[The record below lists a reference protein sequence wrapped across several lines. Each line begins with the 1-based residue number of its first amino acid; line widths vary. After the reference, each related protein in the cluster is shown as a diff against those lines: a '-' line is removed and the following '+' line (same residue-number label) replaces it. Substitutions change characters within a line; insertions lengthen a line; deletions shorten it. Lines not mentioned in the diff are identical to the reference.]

1 MINPKLTK
9 QQRARNLRY
18 KKPLVKDICLDSIQE
33 FLWEAQEK
41 CTDAI
46 YYFDSGDET
55 LLNALD
61 GDEDDEQEFKM
72 MFADLEA
79 ECEQMQDDLEQEYV
93 PECFD
98 EFFAA
103 TYSPSMGMMLGFDTF
118 DQDYYGL
125 SPTESGWGSEEAR
138 TRIMRMTKK
147 ELLDVARHCIKI
159 FVAYEG
165 LRNRYES
172 LKAAL
177 DIIRDT
183 NTAQLQVAQ
192 RINELYDQAA
202 ADGFWNWKGAA
213 GEYEALLGQIPQIEW
228 LK

>member
-1 MINPKLTK
+1 MVDPKMTK
-9 QQRARNLRY
+9 QEKARSLRY

-33 FLWEAQEK
+33 FLWDAQSG
-41 CTDAI
+41 CNDAL

-61 GDEDDEQEFKM
+61 GDEDEEQEFKM
-72 MFADLEA
+72 MFADLQA
-79 ECEQMQDDLEQEYV
+79 ECEQMEADLEQEYV

-103 TYSPSMGMMLGFDTF
+103 TYSHSMGLMMGYDSYE
-118 DQDYYGL
+118 QDYYGL
-125 SPTESGWGSEEAR
+125 DSWETEHGTEEAR
-138 TRIMRMTKK
+138 ARMMRMTKK
-147 ELLDVARHCIKI
+147 ELLDVAKYCIKI
-159 FVAYEG
+159 FIAYEG
-165 LRNRYES
+165 LRSRYES

-213 GEYEALLGQIPQIEW
+213 GEYEALLHQIPQIEW

>member
-1 MINPKLTK
+1 MADPRLTK
-9 QQRARNLRY
+9 QEKARQLRY

-33 FLWEAQEK
+33 FLWDAQSE
-41 CTDAI
+41 CTDAL
-46 YYFDSGDET
+46 YYFDTEDDT

-61 GDEDDEQEFKM
+61 GNEEEEQEFKM

-79 ECEQMQDDLEQEYV
+79 ECEQMQTDLEQEYV

-103 TYSPSMGMMLGFDTF
+103 TYSHNMGMMLGYDSFER
-118 DQDYYGL
+118 DYYGL
-125 SPTESGWGSEEAR
+125 SSTESGWGSEEAR
-138 TRIMRMTKK
+138 TRMMRMTKK
-147 ELLDVARHCIKI
+147 ELLEAARYCIKI
-159 FVAYEG
+159 FLAYEG

-183 NTAQLQVAQ
+183 NTAQLNVVQ
-192 RINELYDQAA
+192 RINELYEQAE
-202 ADGFWNWKGAA
+202 ADNFYGWRGAA
-213 GEYEALLGQIPQIEW
+213 GEFDNLLSQLPQIEW

>member
-1 MINPKLTK
+1 MVDPKLTK
-9 QQRARNLRY
+9 QEKARQLRY
-18 KKPLVKDICLDSIQE
+18 KKPLVKDICLDLIQE
-33 FLWEAQEK
+33 FLWDAQSE
-41 CTDAI
+41 CTNAQ
-46 YYFDSGDET
+46 YYFDSEDDT

-61 GDEDDEQEFKM
+61 GDEEEEQEFKM

-79 ECEQMQDDLEQEYV
+79 ECEQMQNDLEQEYV

-103 TYSPSMGMMLGFDTF
+103 TYSHSMGLMMGYDTYE
-118 DQDYYGL
+118 QDYYGL
-125 SPTESGWGSEEAR
+125 NSWETEAGTSEAR
-138 TRIMRMTKK
+138 NRMMRMTKK
-147 ELLDVARHCIKI
+147 ELLDVAKYCIKI

-165 LRNRYES
+165 LRSRYES

-177 DIIRDT
+177 DIIRDV

-192 RINELYDQAA
+192 RINELYDQAEK
-202 ADGFWNWKGAA
+202 DGFYGWKDAA
-213 GEYEALLGQIPQIEW
+213 GEYKALLSQIPQIEW

>member
-1 MINPKLTK
+1 MTNPKLTK
-9 QQRARNLRY
+9 QEKAKQLLY
-18 KKPLVKDICLDSIQE
+18 KKPLVKDICLDSIQN
-33 FLWEAQEK
+33 FLWDAQSG
-41 CTDAI
+41 CSDAM

-61 GDEDDEQEFKM
+61 GDEDEEQEFKM
-72 MFADLEA
+72 MFADLEM
-79 ECEQMQDDLEQEYV
+79 ECEQMEADLDQEYV

-98 EFFAA
+98 MFFAA
-103 TYSPSMGMMLGFDTF
+103 TYSHSMGPMLGYDEYE
-118 DQDYYGL
+118 QDYYGL
-125 SPTESGWGSEEAR
+125 SPIEAEWGSEEAR
-138 TRIMRMTKK
+138 TRMMRMTKK
-147 ELLDVARHCIKI
+147 ELLDVARYCIKI

-165 LRNRYES
+165 LRSRYES

-192 RINELYDQAA
+192 KINELYEQAA
-202 ADGFWNWKGAA
+202 KDGFWSWKGAA
-213 GEYEALLGQIPQIEW
+213 GEYDQLLAQIPQIEW

>member
-1 MINPKLTK
+1 MTDPKLTK
-9 QQRARNLRY
+9 QEKARQLRY

-33 FLWEAQEK
+33 SLRDAQEG
-41 CTDAI
+41 CTDAL
-46 YYFDSGDET
+46 YYFDTEDDT

-61 GDEDDEQEFKM
+61 GDEEEEHEFKM

-79 ECEQMQDDLEQEYV
+79 ECERMQDDLNQEYI

-98 EFFAA
+98 MFFAA
-103 TYSPSMGMMLGFDTF
+103 TYSQNMGAMLGWD
-118 DQDYYGL
+118 DYEQDYYGL
-125 SPTESGWGSEEAR
+125 SLFESEWGSEEAR
-138 TRIMRMTKK
+138 TRMMRMTKK
-147 ELLDVARHCIKI
+147 ELLDAAKYCIKI

-183 NTAQLQVAQ
+183 NTAQLHMAQ
-192 RINELYDQAA
+192 KLNELYDKANSE
-202 ADGFWNWKGAA
+202 GFYDWK
-213 GEYEALLGQIPQIEW
+213 EATREFNNMLAEIPQIEW